1 LSVAPPP
8 IYLHFL
14 DRELGDAF
22 EFTLDFPTAQ
32 RVLAILTLGTA
43 SLLSCSLSALL
54 ENPALTGDVGM
65 VTDLVREKVLVPRST
80 HATMSEFL
88 ESRRTMYEHD
98 QDRYPLYFGGTP
110 LGELDQLQ
118 PRLDTGSTT
127 RRLHDKLLVWSDG
140 QATLHLARDPLP
152 PEPRA
157 RMLTVVAGE
166 LAHRDERAVTY
177 AMFNAVLAGDPSGA
191 VVEREVR
198 QRISLEYSAI
208 QRGEQSRLASGL
220 AFPLDL
226 VEQALGHKAPFE
238 LNLEVLRALLEVA
251 GLGVFLSGWP
261 RSLWQSM
268 LPLRGTREHRRMVSY
283 IQWIATALDGYV
295 SPTGGR
301 ALRRSQATAILK
313 PHIGTI
319 PGPAPTDADDALIAA
334 QLKLAGLAERLEQDD
349 AAMKI
354 QLDAARNLLEPLEAD
369 VLLIV
374 ATPTEL
380 NETFAEFGFG
390 PGKMPRPHPKG
401 MQIYWELGDQAGRRV
416 FLVRSNMGAGGAGGS
431 LVTAED
437 AIEDLSPDWVVMVGI
452 AYGADS
458 TTQNIGDILVP
469 TKEIPVDHQKVSS
482 ENGKPKTEFRD
493 DPIPADET
501 LLKRMREGIP
511 GFTGAV
517 VTLGPVLS
525 GSTLIDNEDYRDALI
540 AQASRGRAIGG
551 EMELHGVASAANGL
565 KARWGAAKAICDF
578 ADGDKAKDKPARQKL
593 AARNAA
599 RFVGHLL
606 DVGLLAPPGD

>member
-1 LSVAPPP
+1 LSLGPPP

-22 EFTLDFPTAQ
+22 EFTLDLPRAQ
-32 RVLAILTLGTA
+32 RALATLTLGTA
-43 SLLSCSLSALL
+43 SLLYCSLSALL
-54 ENPALTGDVGM
+54 ENPALAADVGM
-65 VTDLVREKVLVPRST
+65 ITDLVHEKVLVPRST

-88 ESRRTMYEHD
+88 ESRRVMYEHD
-98 QDRYPLYFGGTP
+98 QDRYPLYFGTP

-118 PRLDTGSTT
+118 PRLDAGSTT
-127 RRLHDKLLVWSDG
+127 KRLHDKLVVWSG
-140 QATLHLARDPLP
+140 GRATLQLARAPLP
-152 PEPRA
+152 PEPNS
-157 RMLTVVAGE
+157 RMLNVVASE

-177 AMFNAVLAGDPSGA
+177 AMFYAVLAGDPSGA

-198 QRISLEYSAI
+198 QRISLEYAAI
-208 QRGEQSRLASGL
+208 QCGEQSQLATGVD
-220 AFPLDL
+220 FPLDL
-226 VEQALGHKAPFE
+226 VEQALDPKAPFD
-238 LNLEVLRALLEVA
+238 LDLEVLRALLEVA

-283 IQWIATALDGYV
+283 IQWISAALDRYV
-295 SPTGGR
+295 SPTAGR
-301 ALRRSQATAILK
+301 AVRRDQATAILK
-313 PHIGTI
+313 PYIGAI
-319 PGPAPTDADDALIAA
+319 PGPAPTSPEDALVAA
-334 QLKLAGLAERLEQDD
+334 QLKLAGLAERLERAD

-354 QLDAARNLLEPLEAD
+354 QLDGARDLLDPLEAD

-374 ATPTEL
+374 ATATEM

-390 PGKMPRPHPKG
+390 PGNMPRPHPKG
-401 MQIYWELGDQAGRRV
+401 MQTYWEFGDQAGRRV

-437 AIEDLSPDWVVMVGI
+437 AIEDLSPDWILMVGI

-458 TTQNIGDILVP
+458 ETQNIGDILVP

-482 ENGKPKTEFRD
+482 ETGQPKTEFRD
-493 DPIPADET
+493 DPIPADEA

-511 GFTGAV
+511 GFDGAV
-517 VTLGPVLS
+517 VRVGPLLS
-525 GSTLIDNEDYRDALI
+525 GSTLIDDEDYRDALI
-540 AQASRGRAIGG
+540 AQASRGSAIGG
-551 EMELHGVASAANGL
+551 EMELHGVASAASGL

-599 RFVGHLL
+599 RFVRHLL
-606 DVGLLAPPGD
+606 DTGLLASPGD